1 MGPLQEPDRDFG
13 LCPPKIFQDTARTA
27 VPIFTSAKQ
36 KAMVTHSAVRDTWH
50 YDHEAPQLPF
60 LTSNNTRATT
70 REQPHLSAT
79 PMAPWN
85 FTNTQN
91 RAASYY
97 PENKVRMD
105 VGLNTAMPSAAQL
118 AARQAIPKEL
128 PTFDGNPQNWPL
140 FYSSFQTSTEI
151 AGYTNAENL
160 MRLQA
165 SLKGK
170 ARYMHNPLLVQ
181 ELLEKL
187 PTQLKLQ
194 WAMFPKDTKIPSME
208 SFSKWI
214 YDIAEAASQVT
225 SPLYHKKSGSLN
237 HHTEAPEEQVK
248 EITCVCQREKV
259 CGIRGCR
266 SKHHP
271 LIHEMQ
277 PIPEAAKSS
286 SPIRPAM
293 VTNVHTP
300 EGKHTQRSRES
311 GSTYFRVIPIQIIN
325 KTKVTNTFA
334 FLDEGSALTRIDNK
348 DTTRE
353 ENASERVTLT
363 VANPHNGN
371 QFYLEE
377 VHSVDTLD
385 LPVQSIDIRALAKEF
400 PHLAGLPIASYINA
414 RPSILIGTNKWN
426 LAVPLKI
433 KEGAWH
439 QPIASKTRLGWALQ
453 SSTRSRATRANK
465 VRLVWDAA
473 AQSGGKAL
481 NDYIWSGPDL
491 LNSLFDLLLSFRV
504 GRVAICGDIAEM
516 FHQIRVK
523 PADTHAQRFLWFDS
537 KSERQEPNVMEALTF
552 GINCAPCIAH
562 FIRDKN
568 ADRFCQQY
576 PQAAQAV
583 KDYHYV
589 DDFIYSGDDYVEV
602 GNIATQVR
610 DIHAAGGFH
619 IRNWSSNSKE
629 VLRIL
634 KSDSLLPE
642 AVEITATEKV
652 LGLYWVPNSDV
663 FTFICKF
670 ARLKRNVLDSDKTPT
685 KRELLQVLMSMYDPL
700 GFISCFT
707 IELKIL
713 LQEVWRSGI
722 GWDTGLP
729 DALLP
734 KWIRWKRILTTIAG
748 LTIPRC
754 YFDSSD
760 QVHDV
765 QLHTFVDASELAY
778 AAVCYLR
785 IRQGKRTYLSFVASK
800 AKVAPLSPLSIPR
813 MELQAAVIGAK
824 LNLATKTHNA
834 NKHETWLH
842 GPDYLLQD
850 QHECPKCDDL
860 GQPNNAEVRHNI
872 LFIDNAPME
881 LKLNAEY
888 FSDWRR
894 LYRALARFILYIE
907 KLKAKQK
914 KGIATYR
921 GVYEMIQQAR
931 TLLLRHAQSPEFNPE
946 TRNLT
951 RGRRSEKRWGVIFTC
966 LTIRAMHIELACSLD
981 TASCI
986 MCIRNFI
993 NRRGTPREI
1002 YSDNGTNFKAAEKII
1017 CDKAQTINFNAVQPA
1032 FDDIKWK
1039 FNPPAA
1045 PHMGGSMGAT
1055 CSFRQD
1061 CTLRNLPSEK
1071 IHQ

>member
-1 MGPLQEPDRDFG
+1 MSFLKNHK
-13 LCPPKIFQDTARTA
+13 LCQQCLNRHH
-27 VPIFTSAKQ
+27 Q
-36 KAMVTHSAVRDTWH
+36 K
-50 YDHEAPQLPF
+50 
-60 LTSNNTRATT
+60 
-70 REQPHLSAT
+70 
-79 PMAPWN
+79 
-85 FTNTQN
+85 
-91 RAASYY
+91 
-97 PENKVRMD
+97 
-105 VGLNTAMPSAAQL
+105 
-118 AARQAIPKEL
+118 
-128 PTFDGNPQNWPL
+128 
-140 FYSSFQTSTEI
+140 
-151 AGYTNAENL
+151 
-160 MRLQA
+160 
-165 SLKGK
+165 
-170 ARYMHNPLLVQ
+170 
-181 ELLEKL
+181 
-187 PTQLKLQ
+187 
-194 WAMFPKDTKIPSME
+194 
-208 SFSKWI
+208 
-214 YDIAEAASQVT
+214 
-225 SPLYHKKSGSLN
+225 
-237 HHTEAPEEQVK
+237 
-248 EITCVCQREKV
+248 CQREKV

-277 PIPEAAKSS
+277 PMPEAATSS
-286 SPIRPAM
+286 SSYRPAM

-311 GSTYFRVIPIQIIN
+311 GSTYFRVFKQLGLKGVPDPLCV
-325 KTKVTNTFA
+325 KWTN
-334 FLDEGSALTRIDNK
+334 

-400 PHLAGLPIASYINA
+400 PHLEGLPIASYTNA
-414 RPSILIGTNKWN
+414 RPSILIGTNNWN

-453 SSTRSRATRANK
+453 SSTPSRATRANVSVHMCGCRDADAKLHEIIKQAFSLDATTAKPLSSPEETQALTRLESTTALKNGRYEVGLMWKDPEVLLPDSYENALKRLKCLQKQFSRQPQLKEQITKQIENLVEKGYARMLTPEEIAAPNRRSWYLPTFITKNPNKPEK

-473 AQSGGKAL
+473 AQSGGKVL

-516 FHQIRVK
+516 FHQIRVR

-537 KSERQEPNVMEALTF
+537 KSERQEPNVYVMEALTF

-576 PQAAQAV
+576 PQAAQAM

-589 DDFIYSGDDYVEV
+589 DDFIYSGDNYVEV

-619 IRNWSSNSKE
+619 IRNWSSNSTE
-629 VLRIL
+629 VLRLL

-652 LGLYWVPNSDV
+652 LGLYWMPNSDV

-685 KRELLQVLMSMYDPL
+685 KRELLQVLMSMYDLL

-722 GWDTGLP
+722 GWDT
-729 DALLP
+729 
-734 KWIRWKRILTTIAG
+734 
-748 LTIPRC
+748 
-754 YFDSSD
+754 
-760 QVHDV
+760 
-765 QLHTFVDASELAY
+765 
-778 AAVCYLR
+778 
-785 IRQGKRTYLSFVASK
+785 
-800 AKVAPLSPLSIPR
+800 
-813 MELQAAVIGAK
+813 
-824 LNLATKTHNA
+824 
-834 NKHETWLH
+834 
-842 GPDYLLQD
+842 DYLLQD
-850 QHECPKCDDL
+850 QHEWPKCDDL
-860 GQPNNAEVRHNI
+860 GPPNNAEVRHNI
-872 LFIDNAPME
+872 LFIDNSPME

-914 KGIATYR
+914 KASPPTE
-921 GVYEMIQQAR
+921 VSYEMIQQAR
-931 TLLLRHAQSPEFNPE
+931 TLLLRHAQLSEFNPE
-946 TRNLT
+946 IRNLT
-951 RGRRSEKRWGVIFTC
+951 RDENQLLRTRGRAENLNGQNQILLPYGHHITRLIVNWYHQEMHHTSPCINRIRGMFYIPRLRVLYKGMRKSCQRCKNESAMPVPPQMAPLPIARLAAYQRPFTYVGIDYFGPFLVAVGRRSEKRWGVF
-966 LTIRAMHIELACSLD
+966 
-981 TASCI
+981 
-986 MCIRNFI
+986 
-993 NRRGTPREI
+993 
-1002 YSDNGTNFKAAEKII
+1002 AAEI
-1017 CDKAQTINFNAVQPA
+1017 
-1032 FDDIKWK
+1032 
-1039 FNPPAA
+1039 
-1045 PHMGGSMGAT
+1045 
-1055 CSFRQD
+1055 R
-1061 CTLRNLPSEK
+1061 
-1071 IHQ
+1071 

>member
-1 MGPLQEPDRDFG
+1 MATKDLSSGIYHCKKCMQEDNNRMVQCNRCCSWYHFDCVGVINEKSENSWNCDCVNVSSEVITTILSNALQNLGNTTRAGEPQATSSPAKPTAPLPEPDRDFG
-13 LCPPKIFQDTARTA
+13 ICPPKIFPDTARTA
-27 VPIFTSAKQ
+27 V
-36 KAMVTHSAVRDTWH
+36 
-50 YDHEAPQLPF
+50 L
-60 LTSNNTRATT
+60 
-70 REQPHLSAT
+70 
-79 PMAPWN
+79 
-85 FTNTQN
+85 
-91 RAASYY
+91 AASYY
-97 PENKVRMD
+97 PESKVQMD
-105 VGLNTAMPSAAQL
+105 IDLNTAIPSAAQH

-140 FYSSFQTSTEI
+140 FYSSFQTSMEI

-170 ARYMHNPLLVQ
+170 AQ
-181 ELLEKL
+181 
-187 PTQLKLQ
+187 
-194 WAMFPKDTKIPSME
+194 
-208 SFSKWI
+208 
-214 YDIAEAASQVT
+214 
-225 SPLYHKKSGSLN
+225 
-237 HHTEAPEEQVK
+237 
-248 EITCVCQREKV
+248 
-259 CGIRGCR
+259 
-266 SKHHP
+266 
-271 LIHEMQ
+271 
-277 PIPEAAKSS
+277 
-286 SPIRPAM
+286 
-293 VTNVHTP
+293 
-300 EGKHTQRSRES
+300 
-311 GSTYFRVIPIQIIN
+311 
-325 KTKVTNTFA
+325 
-334 FLDEGSALTRIDNK
+334 
-348 DTTRE
+348 
-353 ENASERVTLT
+353 
-363 VANPHNGN
+363 
-371 QFYLEE
+371 
-377 VHSVDTLD
+377 
-385 LPVQSIDIRALAKEF
+385 
-400 PHLAGLPIASYINA
+400 
-414 RPSILIGTNKWN
+414 
-426 LAVPLKI
+426 
-433 KEGAWH
+433 
-439 QPIASKTRLGWALQ
+439 
-453 SSTRSRATRANK
+453 K

-516 FHQIRVK
+516 F
-523 PADTHAQRFLWFDS
+523 
-537 KSERQEPNVMEALTF
+537 
-552 GINCAPCIAH
+552 
-562 FIRDKN
+562 RDVLY
-568 ADRFCQQY
+568 RFCPQY
-576 PQAAQAV
+576 PQAAQAM

-589 DDFIYSGDDYVEV
+589 DDFIYSGDNYVEV

-652 LGLYWVPNSDV
+652 LGLYWMPNSDV

-754 YFDSSD
+754 YFNSSD
-760 QVHDV
+760 QIHDF

-785 IRQGKRTYLSFVASK
+785 IRQGERTYLSFVASK
-800 AKVAPLSPLSIPR
+800 AKVESPLSPLSIPR

-824 LNLATKTHNA
+824 LSNRIQRNPSLSINSSCYWSDSKTVLKRLRMDPRKFQQFVMHRVGEILEFTN
-834 NKHETWLH
+834 
-842 GPDYLLQD
+842 D
-850 QHECPKCDDL
+850 QQEWPKCDDL
-860 GQPNNAEVRHNI
+860 GPPNNAEVRHNI
-872 LFIDNAPME
+872 LFIDNSPME

-907 KLKAKQK
+907 KLKAKQNK
-914 KGIATYR
+914 ASPPTE
-921 GVYEMIQQAR
+921 VSYEMIQQAR
-931 TLLLRHAQSPEFNPE
+931 TLLLRHAQSSEPEI
-946 TRNLT
+946 RNLT
-951 RGRRSEKRWGVIFTC
+951 RDENQLLCTRGRAENLNGQNQILLPYGHHITRLIVNWYHHEMHHTSHGTCINRIRGMFYISRLRVLYKGMRKSCQRCKNESAMPVLPQMAPLPIARLAAYQRPFTYVGIDYFGPFLVAVGRRSEKRWGVIFTC
-966 LTIRAMHIELACSLD
+966 LTIRAVHIQLACSLD

-1045 PHMGGSMGAT
+1045 PHMGGAWERLVRSVKTVLYAICPARKFTSEGLQSALWEVEFILNSRPLTFVSLDSKDDEAITPNHLLLGSANGYKPVFETTHTVQHMWQAVQEFADQFWRRWVREYVPDLARRGKWFTKRPPIAAGDVVVILDET
-1055 CSFRQD
+1055 L
-1061 CTLRNLPSEK
+1061 LRNRWPKGIVEQTILAKDNQYRVAYWADSE
-1071 IHQ
+1071 IL